1 MYCIKTGCKERQK
14 YIHIFQ
20 NSLKY
25 SSASLSVSWK
35 RLYNFSNCA
44 VAIQW
49 LACMQFIA
57 MQANDWIS
65 NPLPNEQNADAQQ
78 TQKRVST
85 GFANVGVR
93 LDAQKSVQPHSW
105 KFFQDALPGHPC
117 PPAGSPPVPGGH
129 YTFYRNSS
137 GRTLNCYLL
146 PCFPPIPQKSIKI
159 KVYPVPI
166 VVPCMASLDPF
177 QLHAQLFHQ
186 AY

>member
-1 MYCIKTGCKERQK
+1 MVPFFYIKPMYCIKTGCKERQK

-78 TQKRVST
+78 TQKRVSAV
-85 GFANVGVR
+85 FANVEVR

-105 KFFQDALPGHPC
+105 NLFGIWVGDGWTVRTNLINLALVFGLYLYYNKY
-117 PPAGSPPVPGGH
+117 GS
-129 YTFYRNSS
+129 
-137 GRTLNCYLL
+137 
-146 PCFPPIPQKSIKI
+146 
-159 KVYPVPI
+159 
-166 VVPCMASLDPF
+166 
-177 QLHAQLFHQ
+177 
-186 AY
+186 

>member
-78 TQKRVST
+78 TQKRVSA

-93 LDAQKSVQPHSW
+93 LDAPRSVQPHSW
-105 KFFQDALPGHPC
+105 NPFKFHIPDMPRVTVIWNLPFFYIITLRIYPQCLFSALPSLVLVNLRPFLLDRTC
-117 PPAGSPPVPGGH
+117 PPH
-129 YTFYRNSS
+129 
-137 GRTLNCYLL
+137 
-146 PCFPPIPQKSIKI
+146 
-159 KVYPVPI
+159 
-166 VVPCMASLDPF
+166 
-177 QLHAQLFHQ
+177 
-186 AY
+186 

>member
-78 TQKRVST
+78 TQKRVSA

-105 KFFQDALPGHPC
+105 NFLIVIYGVHSK
-117 PPAGSPPVPGGH
+117 S
-129 YTFYRNSS
+129 
-137 GRTLNCYLL
+137 
-146 PCFPPIPQKSIKI
+146 SIKRKNPARGI
-159 KVYPVPI
+159 LRGKYP
-166 VVPCMASLDPF
+166 MG
-177 QLHAQLFHQ
+177 LHTHPSEGFVL
-186 AY
+186 